1 MNYDNN
7 IEALTKKTV
16 YHLHGDF
23 SELADS
29 ENEKTVSGY
38 IRKSD
43 NTTVYQE
50 GLQHCYC
57 NALLNY
63 SGRLKKKRIN
73 ECDATNKALEELVEK
88 CRVDETILE
97 DLKSVNASVYAQVR
111 TKIAHPELMACSDY
125 HYNDLCTISGELH
138 ILGMSPNN
146 DAHIFDAILNNSQLT
161 KVVFY
166 YRDPKHKEFIEANY
180 SRDLFEC
187 IEVEDLWRRL
197 DCLTPRYNCNYTF
210 PKEIDNFVKAFN
222 ALSMDEI
229 STNQV
234 KEALKQITR
243 GDMVRLCKLVKADIQ
258 KRNPKHMSTN
268 EKDFIK
274 QNASISY
281 IALQQGILPTVL
293 YLICVMNFD
302 VIKD

>member
-1 MNYDNN
+1 MLLDAIYNDGLVQELYKFMKKPVKKFLFQFDSIFTLNYDNN

-73 ECDATNKALEELVEK
+73 ECDAANKALEELVEK
-88 CRVDETILE
+88 CRVDETMLE
-97 DLKSVNASVYAQVR
+97 DLKSVNASVYAQVK

-125 HYNDLCTISGELH
+125 LYNDLCTISGELH

-146 DAHIFDAILNNSQLT
+146 DAHID
-161 KVVFY
+161 
-166 YRDPKHKEFIEANY
+166 
-180 SRDLFEC
+180 C
-187 IEVEDLWRRL
+187 IV
-197 DCLTPRYNCNYTF
+197 
-210 PKEIDNFVKAFN
+210 
-222 ALSMDEI
+222 
-229 STNQV
+229 
-234 KEALKQITR
+234 
-243 GDMVRLCKLVKADIQ
+243 
-258 KRNPKHMSTN
+258 
-268 EKDFIK
+268 
-274 QNASISY
+274 
-281 IALQQGILPTVL
+281 
-293 YLICVMNFD
+293 
-302 VIKD
+302 